1 MDPRTASRSAEL
13 VAEAANALTSAA
25 PAGWSELALS
35 VTATALA
42 YEFAVSVRDDRGAD
56 PGQVVL
62 SPVVTD
68 AFQELRGVLYEE
80 DRGTWFSAR
89 MVLRPGAEPEVSF
102 NFDEDPRWWPALHPT
117 TFVRDLEV
125 FPRSEEHIPPWL
137 RALLDAG
144 EAAEREREAAEPQR

>member
-1 MDPRTASRSAEL
+1 MDHRTDSRADDL
-13 VAEAANALTSAA
+13 VAEAANALASAA
-25 PAGWSELALS
+25 PAGWAELALS
-35 VTATALA
+35 VSATVLA
-42 YEFAVSVRDDRGAD
+42 YDFAVTVRDERGAD

-89 MVLRPGAEPEVSF
+89 MVLRPGTRPEVSF
-102 NFDEDPRWWPALHPT
+102 NYDEDPRWWPALHPT

-137 RALLDAG
+137 RAILDEGAALEHEH
-144 EAAEREREAAEPQR
+144 EATGPQR